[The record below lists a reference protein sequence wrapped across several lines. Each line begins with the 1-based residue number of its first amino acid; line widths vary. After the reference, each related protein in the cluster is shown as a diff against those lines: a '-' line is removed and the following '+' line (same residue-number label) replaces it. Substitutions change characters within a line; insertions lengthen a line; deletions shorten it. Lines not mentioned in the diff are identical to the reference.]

1 MMSYHLL
8 PGKLSNALVTSG
20 KLINSTSFFDGRRGF
35 LVCRTNSLGLSP
47 EGSLNLLRVPALI
60 LIAIPKW
67 CQFFMLRLS
76 SSFMHTLHKGSECFS

>member
-8 PGKLSNALVTSG
+8 PGKPSNALVTSG

-35 LVCRTNSLGLSP
+35 LVWIICRTNSLGLSS

-60 LIAIPKW
+60 LIAIPKMVPILYAPLVVK
-67 CQFFMLRLS
+67 F
-76 SSFMHTLHKGSECFS
+76 HAYTT